1 MSFCLICFLRRY
13 HSSQQASPAQWH
25 ASHSNLTAELEDSR
39 KFSLAALT
47 ALLAV
52 LAISGSKALQPV
64 VLTLLMYTITLRLAL
79 NTCFLQ
85 DYPTMSRLLHVIPLL
100 GISCMA
106 CIELIFGMQSPALAT
121 VCIFLGILPLV
132 TMVVHRGRQCAEMSM
147 AVLPVRMEHIPAPT
161 DHTPASNL
169 AEGTSETFSS
179 NPC

>member
-1 MSFCLICFLRRY
+1 MSFCLICLLRRS
-13 HSSQQASPAQWH
+13 HCSQQANPAQGH

-64 VLTLLMYTITLRLAL
+64 VLTLLMYTITLRVAL

-85 DYPTMSRLLHVIPLL
+85 DYPTVSRLFHVIPLL

-106 CIELIFGMQSPALAT
+106 CIELIFRMQPFAFFWLSCHRSLWSFTTEHSALKCPQRYYLYGWSMYRLQLSQT
-121 VCIFLGILPLV
+121 PLITRLRRV
-132 TMVVHRGRQCAEMSM
+132 GLRA
-147 AVLPVRMEHIPAPT
+147 I
-161 DHTPASNL
+161 
-169 AEGTSETFSS
+169 ETIQKQHA
-179 NPC
+179 